1 MIISKISDEWRQN
14 SRLRIG
20 GWLILIILMSYA
32 IMRLSDLE
40 DSIKSD
46 YQRKTRHLEELKSLT
61 NQKEWINR
69 ADAAKAIIVQME
81 SKLWRANSRG
91 LAQAN
96 VQIWVDNFLKEKH
109 ITEAQTQVEP
119 AHDITGY
126 EGIWQVSAKIDAAFN
141 PRQLADLLY
150 AVESHQQLV
159 VIEQLDAILNEM
171 PRFTLVMKF
180 YFQANSS

>member
-14 SRLRIG
+14 PRLRMG
-20 GWLILIILMSYA
+20 GWLILIIMMAYA

-40 DSIKSD
+40 DAIKND
-46 YQRKTRHLEELKSLT
+46 YQRKARHLDELKALT
-61 NQKEWINR
+61 QQKEWINR
-69 ADAAKAIIVQME
+69 ADAAKALIVQME
-81 SKLWRANSRG
+81 GRLWRANSRG

-96 VQIWVDNFLKEKH
+96 VQIWVDNLLKEKH
-109 ITEAQTQVEP
+109 ITEARTQVEP
-119 AHDITGY
+119 ARDITGY
-126 EGIWQVSAKIDAAFN
+126 KGIWQVSAKIDAAFN

-150 AVESHQQLV
+150 TVESHQQLV
-159 VIEQLDAILNEM
+159 VVEQLDAILNEM

>member
-1 MIISKISDEWRQN
+1 M
-14 SRLRIG
+14 G
-20 GWLILIILMSYA
+20 GWLIFIILTAYT

-46 YQRKTRHLEELKSLT
+46 YQRKTRHLDELKALT
-61 NQKEWINR
+61 QQSEWINR
-69 ADAAKAIIVQME
+69 ADAAKALIVQME
-81 SKLWRANSRG
+81 GRLWRANSRG

-96 VQIWVDNFLKEKH
+96 VQIWVDNILKEKN
-109 ITEAQTQVEP
+109 ITDAQTQVEP
-119 AHDITGY
+119 ARDITGY
-126 EGIWQVSAKIDAAFN
+126 EGIWQVSARIDASFN